1 MMGVTHGRVAFV
13 LLTALLLLA
22 APAAPADAASDVRPA
37 EILVVRVEGT
47 VTAGTTNFL
56 KESIDQAAEQ
66 GHHAVV
72 VLIDTPGGLV
82 DSTLEIIK
90 DLLNAPVPVITY
102 VYPRGAIAASAG
114 TFILI
119 AGHIA
124 AMSPGTTVGAAMPVV
139 MQPAGEETRAADEK
153 TINFLAGHM
162 TNIAEERGRPTE
174 EVERFVTEN
183 LTIGAVEAEQLGVVD
198 LIADN
203 LPHLLEQLDGREV
216 MVAGRAITLQTADAT
231 LIDLEMTVAQRIIHF
246 ISNPQ
251 VALLLFLLGVY
262 GIFFGLNMPG
272 TFVPETL
279 GAIALILALFGLG
292 MFEVNALGI
301 VLIIMAIVLFVAEAF
316 TPTFGFFTVAGAIAL
331 VVGALLMPVEPLLP
345 AAWFRHFRMT
355 VFGMAAVTVGFF
367 VLVITKVVMV
377 RKRPAVHLAGGMEG
391 YLGTVV
397 DELDPV
403 GTVKIRGEWW
413 KAKNAVEDGSITRD
427 SRVRVVRQEGMVLIV
442 KQLEGAPL
450 APAAS
455 DASAAPAES
464 DTSAGSSAERGGKP
478 QGGEQ

>member
-1 MMGVTHGRVAFV
+1 MTGNTCCRVSFV
-13 LLTALLLLA
+13 LLAALLLLA
-22 APAAPADAASDVRPA
+22 APSAAADAASGVRPA

-56 KESIDQAAEQ
+56 KESIERAVEQ

-119 AGHIA
+119 AGHVA
-124 AMSPGTTVGAAMPVV
+124 AMSPGTTVGAAMPVM

-174 EVERFVTEN
+174 QVERFVTEN
-183 LTIGAVEAEQLGVVD
+183 LTIGAVEAEQLGVID

-203 LPHLLEQLDGREV
+203 LPHLLQELDGREIT
-216 MVAGRAITLQTADAT
+216 VAGDSITLQTADAT

-251 VALLLFLLGVY
+251 VALMLFLLGVY

-331 VVGALLMPVEPLLP
+331 VIGALLLPVEPLLP

-377 RKRPAVHLAGGMEG
+377 RSRPVVHEAGGMEG
-391 YLGTVV
+391 YHGLVM
-397 DELDPV
+397 DALDPV

-413 KAKNAVEDGSITRD
+413 RAKSAEENGAIAQD

-442 KQLEGAPL
+442 EQLEQTSGPQAAHDAPD
-450 APAAS
+450 AP
-455 DASAAPAES
+455 PGES
-464 DTSAGSSAERGGKP
+464 PTERGGTP